1 MPTFSNSKLNTFEQC
16 KLRYKYAY
24 IDRIKTEIET
34 TIEAFM
40 GDMVHQTLEKL
51 YKDVKFKHLPSVQE
65 LLDFY
70 GQLWDKNWNDAIVV
84 VRKGYTS
91 ENYKQMGVQFI
102 KDYYKRKKPFD
113 RTKTLG
119 LETMDLAEIAPGIK
133 YHIRIDRLAIVGDT
147 YEIHDYKTSNSLPTQ
162 EKVDQDMQ
170 LTLYT
175 YGLRKMYPDAIKVKQ
190 IWHYLAFDKDI
201 IIQRTDDQIE
211 KARLD
216 VLDIIKDI
224 GKNTEWPPSVSAL
237 CGWCQFKPI
246 CPKWKHKYDLED
258 KSPGEYLEDDGV
270 KLVNKFAEVS
280 NKITSLELE
289 KEQVRQAL
297 VGFAKKNNIEMVYGS
312 DVKATVKT
320 YPRSSFPKKDDPLRK
335 EFFKTLKLIGLWDR
349 LAIADVYELTKLINR
364 KDLHQDIVDLLEPF
378 ITKGSIDKIYLRKS

>member
-119 LETMDLAEIAPGIK
+119 LETMDLAENCT
-133 YHIRIDRLAIVGDT
+133 R
-147 YEIHDYKTSNSLPTQ
+147 YKIPYKN
-162 EKVDQDMQ
+162 
-170 LTLYT
+170 
-175 YGLRKMYPDAIKVKQ
+175 RQ
-190 IWHYLAFDKDI
+190 ISYSW
-201 IIQRTDDQIE
+201 
-211 KARLD
+211 
-216 VLDIIKDI
+216 
-224 GKNTEWPPSVSAL
+224 
-237 CGWCQFKPI
+237 
-246 CPKWKHKYDLED
+246 
-258 KSPGEYLEDDGV
+258 
-270 KLVNKFAEVS
+270 
-280 NKITSLELE
+280 
-289 KEQVRQAL
+289 
-297 VGFAKKNNIEMVYGS
+297 
-312 DVKATVKT
+312 
-320 YPRSSFPKKDDPLRK
+320 
-335 EFFKTLKLIGLWDR
+335 
-349 LAIADVYELTKLINR
+349 
-364 KDLHQDIVDLLEPF
+364 
-378 ITKGSIDKIYLRKS
+378 